1 MRDDAAEL
9 GRVSF
14 HFHESSA
21 KRRLLLMFGQ
31 RLLEQTT
38 KTVLLPLDPQKVLN
52 LLACACTRDLRIQK
66 RAPQKLSS
74 GEPSGIREGIETGNV
89 FIPHAYTDEMAEI
102 THTKIISIAIS
113 LSRKNV
119 ASVARISRRR

>member
-21 KRRLLLMFGQ
+21 KRRLFLMFGQ

-66 RAPQKLSS
+66 RAAHDLVALQAARS
-74 GEPSGIREGIETGNV
+74 GDALKASHMLVCEPHGES
-89 FIPHAYTDEMAEI
+89 M
-102 THTKIISIAIS
+102 S
-113 LSRKNV
+113 
-119 ASVARISRRR
+119 